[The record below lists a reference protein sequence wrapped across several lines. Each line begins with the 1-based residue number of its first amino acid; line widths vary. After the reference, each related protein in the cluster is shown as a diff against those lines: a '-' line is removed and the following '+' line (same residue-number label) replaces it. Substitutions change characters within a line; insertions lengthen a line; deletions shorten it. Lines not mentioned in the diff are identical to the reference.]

1 MLMLIRSLLC
11 AGAVAAAA
19 TPVPSFAQSFELDL
33 DGGRPKL
40 RLLEPEVERD
50 YGDER
55 EYRQPRRCSPERALA
70 KAERMGLR
78 RVRIESVD
86 RNVIEV
92 RGRRYGDRVIVAFE
106 RDRNCSIIDD

>member
-1 MLMLIRSLLC
+1 MLNLVRTILC

-19 TPVPSFAQSFELDL
+19 APVPSLAQSFELDL

-40 RLLEPEVERD
+40 RLVEPEVER
-50 YGDER
+50 
-55 EYRQPRRCSPERALA
+55 EYREPRRCSPERALA

-78 RVRIESVD
+78 RVRIESVG